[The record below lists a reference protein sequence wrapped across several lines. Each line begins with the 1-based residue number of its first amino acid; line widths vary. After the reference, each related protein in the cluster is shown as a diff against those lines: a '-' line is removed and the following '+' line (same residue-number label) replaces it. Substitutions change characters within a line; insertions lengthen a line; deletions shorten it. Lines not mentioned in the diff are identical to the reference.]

1 MFSWTRFRTAS
12 CPFTS
17 VNRVSMSSGMYVWTP
32 PFDMN
37 QKIATNCITP
47 MRDDE
52 DDLQDPGE
60 GVHDERRRSQHAFD
74 DAHGPLFGPKTYV
87 WEM

>member
-37 QKIATNCITP
+37 QKIATNCRTP
-47 MRDDE
+47 IEMMKTTCRM
-52 DDLQDPGE
+52 PGSACIRSA
-60 GVHDERRRSQHAFD
+60 GARRTPSTTLTDRCS
-74 DAHGPLFGPKTYV
+74 GPNTYV